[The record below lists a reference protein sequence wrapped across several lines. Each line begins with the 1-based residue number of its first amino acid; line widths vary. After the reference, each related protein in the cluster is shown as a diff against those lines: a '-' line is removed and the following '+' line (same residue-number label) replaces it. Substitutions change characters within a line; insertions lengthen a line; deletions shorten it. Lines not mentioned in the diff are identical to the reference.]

1 MDDARNLKNFLK
13 CVMKVKN
20 AFHRPISKLN
30 TAEESIRDLE
40 NSSTDTTQTET
51 EREKRVK

>member
-1 MDDARNLKNFLK
+1 
-13 CVMKVKN
+13 MKVKN